1 VSCEFSYVEQYG
13 WALASAAHMFTVYVT
28 VLVAVHRFVYVCRP
42 HDTERLSGLQ
52 RAKLHVAAVPLFAFF
67 YNLPRVFEYKLS
79 VSGSGG
85 GGGGD
90 DDDDIMS
97 TVEMTTRDFSGCS
110 DAFATVMS
118 VSRGFK
124 ERDKLQF
131 SAVGGSPW
139 FQIAYKNVC
148 FYLFMYIIPL
158 TTLVF
163 VTFRLIATLRMR
175 KNSKYRKSVVASPV
189 TASASATVPPPPPVT
204 MLNRRQQSRD
214 DNVTIVLIIVIAVFI
229 VCQTPTLVQRLL
241 LAVTGIDSRACG
253 HPYYYIE
260 RLADYLAIFN
270 SCVNFVVYV
279 IFAPRFR
286 RILVNE
292 VLPMRTTGSSSLTC
306 CCGIGRRGGH
316 RCSRS
321 IGGATACGDNKGRS
335 GTGGSDYCSEM
346 AECFGVSSSQQ
357 FDSSAKDNYHQQQQL
372 QNTSVVGLKTVA
384 TVAACGRCEA
394 TIIAD
399 SSNVDRKQI
408 HRLPLTSSS
417 AVGTMDDVDKD
428 EISSSISSAGSSSI
442 LPSIQCYGG
451 LCDAVTADHAT

>member
-1 VSCEFSYVEQYG
+1 MFDAALFAFSYVEQYG
-13 WALASAAHMFTVYVT
+13 WALASAAHMCTVYVT

-42 HDTERLSGLQ
+42 HDTERLSGLR

-85 GGGGD
+85 GND
-90 DDDDIMS
+90 AVS
-97 TVEMTTRDFSGCS
+97 TVEITTQDSS
-110 DAFATVMS
+110 DSFATVIS
-118 VSRGFK
+118 VSHEPC

-131 SAVGGSPW
+131 SAIGGSPW

-175 KNSKYRKSVVASPV
+175 KNNKYRKSVVACPA
-189 TASASATVPPPPPVT
+189 TAGAVAPHSTPPAT

-292 VLPMRTTGSSSLTC
+292 VLPMTTSGWSSSSCC
-306 CCGIGRRGGH
+306 CCGVARRGGH

-357 FDSSAKDNYHQQQQL
+357 FDSSAKDNYQHQQQQQ
-372 QNTSVVGLKTVA
+372 QNASVVGLKTVA
-384 TVAACGRCEA
+384 TVATCGRCEA
-394 TIIAD
+394 TIIAG
-399 SSNVDRKQI
+399 SSNIDRKHI
-408 HRLPLTSSS
+408 HRVPLTSSS
-417 AVGTMDDVDKD
+417 AVGTTDDVEKD

-451 LCDAVTADHAT
+451 LCDTETADRAT